1 MKKLLALTFALLLCT
16 TSFAV
21 AQHHSNTSH
30 PAEAPPPIHNGLWW
44 QSKSTTFRDGFVT
57 GYKSGTLHTAGHAI
71 DINQFPAIELIDG
84 LDSFYKDFRNRNI
97 LVDDA
102 LNYVQDQLR
111 GIPDEKLNAELL
123 KMRAAAAPTAVE

>member
-1 MKKLLALTFALLLCT
+1 MKKLLGLTFALLLCT

-21 AQHHSNTSH
+21 AQHHNTGH

-44 QSKSTTFRDGFVT
+44 QSKSSTFRDGFMT

-102 LNYVQDQLR
+102 LIYIVDQLR
-111 GIPDEKLNAELL
+111 GVPDDKLHDELL
-123 KMRAAAAPTAVE
+123 KMRAAAAPTNVE